1 MNAQL
6 YQWQWGLAYAQDL
19 FRLTAQGLDSWRQ
32 P

>member
-6 YQWQWGLAYAQDL
+6 HQWQWGPAYGQDL
-19 FRLTAQGLDSWRQ
+19 FRLTAQGLDGWRQ